1 MKTKLFMNE
10 VIIVSEFTVDDI
22 KRVKGFNPEALEL
35 RDENGDTT
43 FAVTYDDCVGGV
55 SNVCVTLNETTV
67 DGKAAVRVMAFGE
80 DIDAQ
85 KRNFAEKYGRVL
97 SKLEAVEAQMTSA
110 LANIEEEINA
120 AVNVIETVE
129 I

>member
-10 VIIVSEFTVDDI
+10 VVIVSEFTADDI
-22 KRVKGFNPEALEL
+22 ERVKRFNPEDLEL

-43 FAVTYDDCVGGV
+43 FAVAYDGCVGGV
-55 SNVCVTLNETTV
+55 SNVCVILNETTV
-67 DGKAAVRVMAFGE
+67 DGKAAVRVPVQGE

-85 KRNFAEKYGRVL
+85 KKSFAEKYGRVL
-97 SKLEAVEAQMTSA
+97 SKLEAVEVQMTFA
-110 LANIEEEINA
+110 LANIEEEIDA
-120 AVNVIETVE
+120 AVNAIETVG